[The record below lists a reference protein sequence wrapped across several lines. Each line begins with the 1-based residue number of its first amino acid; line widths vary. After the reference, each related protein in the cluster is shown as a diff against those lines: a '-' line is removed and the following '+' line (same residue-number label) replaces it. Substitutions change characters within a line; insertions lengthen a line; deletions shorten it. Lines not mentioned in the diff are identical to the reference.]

1 MANKDLDMEKD
12 ALPKETGTETE
23 SMGEAAVRL
32 PGYQSQYT
40 GQIQDLYQ
48 SISQREPFQ
57 WDMNS
62 DAMYEALKKQYIS
75 GGQMA
80 MMDTMGQAATLTGG
94 YGNSYAQGA
103 GQQAYQQYLQG
114 LNDQMPD
121 LYQMALENYMAQG
134 DQMLQN
140 YSMLMDMDNM
150 EYGRYMDNMDMIQA
164 QVLEMLRAGHRPSQ
178 DMIAAS
184 GLSQEYIDAMY
195 PEKSVSSGPGLVESW
210 YNWLAKTAPK
220 DPVTEPLTEPVT
232 LPKPNRSNYANWGAG
247 EWNAY
252 FAEIAN
258 SESREAAEDEYI
270 ELNSYGIIPDVYKS
284 AAARGTMGSLGS
296 YGSRRG

>member
-1 MANKDLDMEKD
+1 MEIKDLDMEKD

-23 SMGEAAVRL
+23 SMGDAAVRL

-48 SISQREPFQ
+48 NISQRGPFQ

-62 DAMYEALKKQYIS
+62 DAMYEALKNQYVS

-114 LNDQMPD
+114 LNDQIPD
-121 LYQMALENYMAQG
+121 LYNMA
-134 DQMLQN
+134 LQN
-140 YSMLMDMDNM
+140 YTAEGDRMMQQYGMLMDMDNT
-150 EYGRYMDNMDMIQA
+150 EYGRYMDNMEMVQA

-178 DMIAAS
+178 ELIDAS

-195 PEKSVSSGPGLVESW
+195 PEKGVSSGPGLVESW
-210 YNWLAKTAPK
+210 YNWLARTAPPNNNNNNNNNNTDDDFPT
-220 DPVTEPLTEPVT
+220 DPTGIYREAVIAAKNGDPQLGYDQLVAAQNEGLITGDQF
-232 LPKPNRSNYANWGAG
+232 NQYIDMYNYAWDGKYNIW
-247 EWNAY
+247 
-252 FAEIAN
+252 
-258 SESREAAEDEYI
+258 
-270 ELNSYGIIPDVYKS
+270 DVKYN
-284 AAARGTMGSLGS
+284 
-296 YGSRRG
+296 